1 MPDLPHANSHARPV
15 QPQQTG
21 KGGSRLTPKPKN
33 PPALEGPRMPNPG
46 HGLRHLPHLA
56 AGLRL
61 GGYATQLEDFSAC
74 YLNQED
80 PFE

>member
-1 MPDLPHANSHARPV
+1 MLSPDGPSEL
-15 QPQQTG
+15 G
-21 KGGSRLTPKPKN
+21 KMEAGSLQSWRIHLS
-33 PPALEGPRMPNPG
+33 EGAPG
-46 HGLRHLPHLA
+46 LGRRHLPHLA

-61 GGYATQLEDFSAC
+61 GDYATQSKDFSAC